1 MLLVPS
7 TFNVV
12 LYTASRDASP
22 SVYIWLVVYTH
33 GYIYTHIQMQ
43 LKLDYNI
50 DTDSF
55 WTSLASYVV
64 ICCELHW

>member
-43 LKLDYNI
+43 LKLD
-50 DTDSF
+50 
-55 WTSLASYVV
+55 
-64 ICCELHW
+64 